1 MLRIR
6 KELEIDAQELID
18 IIDVSKFK
26 KMGPSCWEEL
36 KTAPRGFDKSH
47 PHINLIR
54 KKQFLFIKK
63 FNDKDVIS
71 SDFQKKVIFAF
82 KDIRPFFDYMTNVL
96 TTDLNG
102 VSLL

>member
-1 MLRIR
+1 MR
-6 KELEIDAQELID
+6 Q
-18 IIDVSKFK
+18 
-26 KMGPSCWEEL
+26 
-36 KTAPRGFDKSH
+36 
-47 PHINLIR
+47 
-54 KKQFLFIKK
+54 KK
-63 FNDKDVIS
+63 FNNKDVIS